1 MRIEHRVS
9 AHAPLDDALS
19 TRLPRRHIKS
29 RRHPAK
35 LSPHTRSTATR
46 RSAPPQARSH
56 QEAAHSPALRCPP
69 CPTLPR
75 YEMPRPCK
83 GAMSTKGK
91 APMKSEYNFRFIES
105 ANKCSW
111 CVMCLIPC
119 LTLPLPASH
128 PASHPGAY
136 PASHPG
142 QSEYSV

>member
-35 LSPHTRSTATR
+35 VSPHTRSTAPR

-56 QEAAHSPALRCPP
+56 QAAHSPALRCPP

-83 GAMSTKGK
+83 GAISTKGK

-105 ANKCSW
+105 ANECSL
-111 CVMCLIPC
+111 CVC
-119 LTLPLPASH
+119 ASH
-128 PASHPGAY
+128 PASHH
-136 PASHPG
+136 ASHPAYTLPHPAAYPG